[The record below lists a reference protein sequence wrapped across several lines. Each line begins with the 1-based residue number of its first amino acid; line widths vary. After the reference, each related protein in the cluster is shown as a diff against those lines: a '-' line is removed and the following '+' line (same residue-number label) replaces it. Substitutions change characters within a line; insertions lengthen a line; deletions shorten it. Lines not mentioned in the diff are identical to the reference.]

1 MDKDILTT
9 TYPYCNSVYYLYE
22 TTIISLCLCNLPF
35 SISISL
41 FSKRK
46 DMNIKIRP
54 KADQT
59 MLQLNTDK
67 SMERIKIAT
76 ETKAYRNLNQQ

>member
-1 MDKDILTT
+1 MSLQLSILNF
-9 TYPYCNSVYYLYE
+9 Y
-22 TTIISLCLCNLPF
+22 II
-35 SISISL
+35 I
-41 FSKRK
+41 SKRK

-54 KADQT
+54 KTDQT

-76 ETKAYRNLNQQ
+76 ATKAYRNLNQQ